1 MSNDKH
7 YHPAVAQR
15 LHAFVSLHDWTGLI
29 PYLESLSNSQFR
41 TAGYMLGEH
50 YAPLMAENDLWEM
63 TIALVERN
71 AKAFLGTMLK
81 AISQGLT
88 EDRLHLHSNGAKAF
102 LSLVAQQPVDRQKAL
117 QALLPVVSKP
127 EDVNWLFR
135 RMAVDDG
142 EPRLPYL
149 MRINTLPAGYALFRS
164 TKYVDHN
171 RPLLLR
177 LTYFL
182 MKRGDALGFN
192 LASLLRTTYGL
203 DEVSGVFSLRIE
215 PYQLARIEN
224 SYKAFCEAMRR

>member
-1 MSNDKH
+1 
-7 YHPAVAQR
+7 
-15 LHAFVSLHDWTGLI
+15 
-29 PYLESLSNSQFR
+29 
-41 TAGYMLGEH
+41 
-50 YAPLMAENDLWEM
+50 
-63 TIALVERN
+63 
-71 AKAFLGTMLK
+71 
-81 AISQGLT
+81 
-88 EDRLHLHSNGAKAF
+88 
-102 LSLVAQQPVDRQKAL
+102 
-117 QALLPVVSKP
+117 
-127 EDVNWLFR
+127 
-135 RMAVDDG
+135 MAVDDG

-149 MRINTLPAGYALFRS
+149 LRINTLPAGYALFRA

>member
-15 LHAFVSLHDWTGLI
+15 LQSFVSLHDWTGLI

-149 MRINTLPAGYALFRS
+149 LRINTLPAGYALFRS

-224 SYKAFCEAMRR
+224 SYEAFCEAMRR